1 MRTIYLDAGVLTIAG
16 GLDAGDTLAVRED
29 ATRMVSHLL
38 ECGHKV
44 VVVGEDPALSAARD
58 ALPPDLRGVVI
69 AEGTVSD
76 VAGDAAGWFVSDVAE
91 HCTGAREHRRLKT
104 VLVGA
109 SESTHDLAHRPADR
123 LARSLGDAVLDILA
137 SEAMP
142 EPASGQ
148 APPSAEAT
156 QPIS

>member
-1 MRTIYLDAGVLTIAG
+1 MATIYLDASVLMIAG
-16 GLDAGDTLAVRED
+16 GLDAGSTLAIRED
-29 ATRMVSHLL
+29 AARMVSYLL

-44 VVVGEDPALSAARD
+44 VIVGEDPALSTAQE
-58 ALPPDLRGVVI
+58 ALPRDLRGVVI
-69 AEGTVSD
+69 AEGLVSD
-76 VAGDAAGWFVSDVAE
+76 VAGDEAGWFVSDAAE

-142 EPASGQ
+142 EPPSGR
-148 APPSAEAT
+148 APKPAETT